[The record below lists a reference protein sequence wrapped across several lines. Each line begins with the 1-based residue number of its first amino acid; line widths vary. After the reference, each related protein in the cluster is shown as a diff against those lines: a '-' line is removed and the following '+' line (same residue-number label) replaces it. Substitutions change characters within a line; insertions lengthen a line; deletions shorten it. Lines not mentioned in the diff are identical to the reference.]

1 MFKNYIKVAVRNIAK
16 QKFFS
21 VINILGLACGIASA
35 LFVALYIFDELNYDK
50 FNEKANRIYRVNLHG
65 KISGQEVYTTNTS
78 PPMYKA
84 LVAEIP
90 EVEEAVRVRD
100 MGEWIFRNGTVA
112 FNEPG
117 IYTAD
122 SNFFSVFSFKMLH
135 GNPETALVEPQSL
148 VLSEKL
154 AEKYFGDAA
163 NALDQTLSIGNNKS
177 EYKITGVVENERPDS
192 HLKFNAILSTRS
204 FGWINDSNWLSNSL
218 WTYYVLSP
226 KGNMN
231 DVDSKLEPIMERN
244 VTPVMQQFV
253 SKTLAEFRAEGGIY
267 EYNSIPL
274 LDIHLKSEFEDEPE
288 PPGDMAYVYILGGIG
303 LFIVLLASINFMNL
317 TTAKSAGRAKE
328 VGLRKTLGSLR
339 KTLIVQFLA
348 ESMIY
353 SGLAGILALILVYP
367 LLPYFNTLAGKGLA
381 FESLSHPL
389 IMLIFGLV
397 VIFVGILAGSYPAF
411 YLTHFKITEVL
422 KGKLKAGM
430 KSGGVRGVLVTFQFW
445 ISIVLIICTAV
456 VYEQLVFI
464 QNKNLG
470 IDKDHI
476 IMIEDVSRL
485 ENNVR
490 AFKNDLTSNTFIIG
504 ASFANNTFPGTNNN
518 TLFRQAGNE
527 QDYLM
532 STYFCDYDHLE
543 AMGFEM
549 DEGRFFSRD
558 FPSDSIVVVM
568 NQAAVREF
576 GFENPLEER
585 IVNFNFDEPTEMEVV
600 GVIKDF
606 NYENL
611 KLEVRPLIL
620 VLTDDA
626 NQLYLRYAG
635 EETSQ
640 VLEMLAATW
649 EKYADGEPLQYSFL
663 NDDYDAAF
671 RAEERL
677 GTVFTVF
684 TVIAI
689 FIASLGLFGLA
700 AFLAEQRTKEIGV
713 RKVMGATIWSVTALM
728 SKEFVKFVI
737 IAFVLAVYPAY
748 YAMDSWLD
756 DFVNRI
762 DIPIWVFLVSGV
774 SALCIAWLT
783 VSYQSLKAA
792 RVNPVNSL
800 RYE

>member
-1 MFKNYIKVAVRNIAK
+1 MFKNYVKIAIRNIGK

-21 VINILGLACGIASA
+21 IINILGLACGIASA

-50 FNEKANRIYRVNLHG
+50 FNEKGERIYRMNLHG
-65 KISGQEVYTTNTS
+65 RLSGQEIYTTNTS

-84 LVAEIP
+84 LVSEIP

-100 MGEWIFRNGTVA
+100 MGEWIFRNETIA
-112 FNEPG
+112 FNETD

-122 SNFFSVFSFKMLH
+122 SNFFSVFSFKMLY

-148 VLSEKL
+148 VISEDL
-154 AEKYFGDAA
+154 AKKYFTDASA
-163 NALDQTLSIGNNKS
+163 ALDQTLSIGNNKTS
-177 EYKITGVVENERPDS
+177 YRITGVVENMRADS
-192 HLKFNAILSTRS
+192 HLKFNALLSSRS
-204 FGWINDSNWLSNSL
+204 FGFLNNDVWLNNNL

-226 KGNMN
+226 TGNAE
-231 DVDSKLEPIMERN
+231 DVDAKLEPIMARN
-244 VTPVMQQFV
+244 VSPVMQQFV
-253 SKTLAEFRAEGGIY
+253 NKTLEEFREEGGIY
-267 EYNSIPL
+267 EYESMPM
-274 LDIHLKSEFEDEPE
+274 LDIHLKSEWEDEPE

-303 LFIVLLASINFMNL
+303 LFIVLLACINFMNL

-339 KTLIVQFLA
+339 KTLIIQFLA

-353 SGLAGILALILVYP
+353 SILAGILALILVYT
-367 LLPYFNTLAGKGLA
+367 LLPSFNTLAGKGLA
-381 FESLSHPL
+381 FTSLQEPL
-389 IMLIFGLV
+389 IIGIFTMLIV
-397 VIFVGILAGSYPAF
+397 FVGLMAGSYPAF

-430 KSGGVRGVLVTFQFW
+430 RSGGVRGVLVTFQFW
-445 ISIVLIICTAV
+445 ISIVLIICTAI
-456 VYEQLVFI
+456 VYEQLIFV

-485 ENNVR
+485 ENDR
-490 AFKNDLTSNTFIIG
+490 MAFKNDLVSNSFVIA

-518 TLFRQAGNE
+518 TIFRYAGNE
-527 QDYLM
+527 QDFLM
-532 STYFCDYDHLE
+532 STYECDFDHLN

-558 FPSDSIVVVM
+558 FPSDSTVVVV
-568 NQAAVREF
+568 NEAAVKEF
-576 GFENPLEER
+576 GFVNPLEQK
-585 IVNFNFDEPTEMEVV
+585 IVNFNFDEPREMDIV

-606 NYENL
+606 NFEDL
-611 KLEVRPLIL
+611 KINVRPLIL
-620 VLTDDA
+620 VLTNDA
-626 NQLYLRYAG
+626 NQLYLRYSG
-635 EETSQ
+635 EQPAQ
-640 VLEMLAATW
+640 VLDMLTNTW
-649 EKYADGEPLQYSFL
+649 NKYAGGEPLQYSFL
-663 NDDYDAAF
+663 DEEYDEAF

-677 GTVFTVF
+677 GTVFTIF
-684 TVIAI
+684 TIIAI

-713 RKVMGATIWSVTALM
+713 RKVMGASLWSVTSLM
-728 SKEFVKFVI
+728 SKEFVKLVI
-737 IAFVLAVYPAY
+737 IAFVLAIYPAY
-748 YAMDSWLD
+748 YAMDLWLD
-756 DFVNRI
+756 DFANRI
-762 DIPIWVFLVSGV
+762 DIPIWVFFVSGLT
-774 SALCIAWLT
+774 ALLIAWLT

>member
-21 VINILGLACGIASA
+21 IINILGLACGIASA

-50 FNEKANRIYRVNLHG
+50 FNEKADRIYRVNLHG

-78 PPMYKA
+78 PPMSKA
-84 LVAEIP
+84 LVSEIP

-100 MGEWIFRNGTVA
+100 IGEWIFRNETLA

-122 SNFFSVFSFKMLH
+122 SNFFNVFSFELLY
-135 GNPETALVEPQSL
+135 GNPETALVDPQSL
-148 VLSEKL
+148 VLSERL
-154 AEKYFGDAA
+154 AEKYFGDASS
-163 NALDQTLSIGNNKS
+163 ALDQTLSIGNNKT
-177 EYKITGVVENERPDS
+177 EYKVTGVVENERADS
-192 HLKFNAILSTRS
+192 HLKFNALLSFRS
-204 FGWINDSNWLSNSL
+204 IDWLNTDNWLNNTL
-218 WTYYVLSP
+218 LTYYVLGPGGTSA
-226 KGNMN
+226 
-231 DVDSKLEPIMERN
+231 DVDAKLEPIMERN

-253 SKTLAEFRAEGGIY
+253 NKTLAEFRAEGGIY
-267 EYNSIPL
+267 EYTSMPL
-274 LDIHLKSEFEDEPE
+274 VDIHLRSEWEDEPE
-288 PPGDMAYVYILGGIG
+288 PPGNIAYVYILGGIG
-303 LFIVLLASINFMNL
+303 LFIVLLACINFMNL
-317 TTAKSAGRAKE
+317 TTARSAGRAKE

-339 KTLIVQFLA
+339 KTLIIQFLA

-353 SGLAGILALILVYP
+353 SVLAGVLALILVYT

-381 FESLSHPL
+381 FESIYSPV
-389 IMLIFGLV
+389 IMLIFGSV
-397 VIFVGILAGSYPAF
+397 VVFVGVMAGSYPAF

-445 ISIVLIICTAV
+445 ISIVLIICTAI
-456 VYEQLVFI
+456 VYEQLIFV

-485 ENNVR
+485 ENNVG

-527 QDYLM
+527 QDFLM
-532 STYFCDYDHLE
+532 STYFCDYDHLD
-543 AMGFEM
+543 ALGFEM
-549 DEGRFFSRD
+549 VAGRFFSRD
-558 FPSDSIVVVM
+558 FPSDSMVVVI

-576 GFENPLEER
+576 GFENPLDQK
-585 IVNFNFDEPTEMEVV
+585 IVNFNFDEPTEMEVI

-606 NYENL
+606 NFEDL

-620 VLTDDA
+620 TLTDDA
-626 NQLYLRYAG
+626 NQLYMRYAG

-640 VLEMLAATW
+640 VLEVLSNTW
-649 EKYADGEPLQYSFL
+649 DKYADGEPLQYSFL
-663 NDDYDAAF
+663 DDDYDAAF

-677 GTVFTVF
+677 GTVFTIF

-689 FIASLGLFGLA
+689 FIACLGLFGLA

-713 RKVMGATIWSVTALM
+713 RKVMGASVWSVTTLM
-728 SKEFVKFVI
+728 SKEFVKLVV
-737 IAFVLAVYPAY
+737 IAFVLAIYPAY

-762 DIPIWVFLVSGV
+762 NIPIWVFLASGLT
-774 SALCIAWLT
+774 ALLIAWLT